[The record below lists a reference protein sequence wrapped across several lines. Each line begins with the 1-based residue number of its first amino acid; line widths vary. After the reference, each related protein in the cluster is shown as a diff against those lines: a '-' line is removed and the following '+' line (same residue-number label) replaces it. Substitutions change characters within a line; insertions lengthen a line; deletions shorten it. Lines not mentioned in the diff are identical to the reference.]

1 MLVAMPT
8 LYESIYAIAM
18 VAAVAP
24 VISALLPKPG
34 IPQVVFLILGGMLIG
49 PEVLDRADPDAVE
62 AVSQLGLGFLFLLA
76 GYELELTLFR
86 RSPGRLALKA
96 WSVSALLAGAAVFA
110 FGSLADIDGGIEVT
124 IALTTTAL
132 GTLLPILRDN
142 GTMKG
147 PMGEFI
153 FAAGAVGE
161 FMPVLAMALLLSSKG
176 AIGGVL
182 SLVGMGISVFIVVKI
197 LSRLRKSRVVARLGL
212 QDEGTGQIMVR
223 WTILLLAALLL
234 TASDEGLDVVLG
246 GFLAGVVLRRW
257 GPRNSERLEG
267 KLDVIGWGLL
277 IPAFFVTSGMNLD
290 IRSILQE
297 PWKPVVFAGLMFLIR
312 GLPALVLYRG
322 VLTRPQR
329 WQMALY
335 TATAL
340 PLLVALSE
348 VGQDAGVM
356 SASDAATLVG
366 AGVIS
371 VMVFPQVA
379 TLIGERVARR
389 VVEPDA
395 VSGKT

>member
-1 MLVAMPT
+1 
-8 LYESIYAIAM
+8 
-18 VAAVAP
+18 
-24 VISALLPKPG
+24 
-34 IPQVVFLILGGMLIG
+34 
-49 PEVLDRADPDAVE
+49 
-62 AVSQLGLGFLFLLA
+62 
-76 GYELELTLFR
+76 
-86 RSPGRLALKA
+86 
-96 WSVSALLAGAAVFA
+96 
-110 FGSLADIDGGIEVT
+110 
-124 IALTTTAL
+124 
-132 GTLLPILRDN
+132 
-142 GTMKG
+142 
-147 PMGEFI
+147 
-153 FAAGAVGE
+153 
-161 FMPVLAMALLLSSKG
+161 
-176 AIGGVL
+176 
-182 SLVGMGISVFIVVKI
+182 MGISVFIVVKI